1 MLLTFDSRSSIFYNT
16 SARHE
21 SDTSHTSAT
30 TVLRKW
36 NKCNTSKK
44 FDFDK
49 DTSENIFPHSYVS
62 YIAMKNCKERSNFIL
77 KNYLL
82 EKPRSHTKMHLESKP
97 QSLDL

>member
-1 MLLTFDSRSSIFYNT
+1 MIADLVYFTTRVPDMSQTR
-16 SARHE
+16 
-21 SDTSHTSAT
+21 AT
-30 TVLRKW
+30 RVRQQCYANETNATQVK
-36 NKCNTSKK
+36 N

>member
-1 MLLTFDSRSSIFYNT
+1 MSQTR
-16 SARHE
+16 
-21 SDTSHTSAT
+21 AT
-30 TVLRKW
+30 RVRQQCYANETNATQVK
-36 NKCNTSKK
+36 N

-82 EKPRSHTKMHLESKP
+82 EKPRSHTKMYLESKP